1 MRLRDLLRELPIPE
15 QEEARQRSHAVV
27 RAAFAEREPSP
38 PRRHYLRPALALV
51 AVAAVVAAAASPP
64 GRAVLGSL
72 RKTVAG
78 EKRAA
83 PELFRLPSGGRLLVN
98 SPRGPWIVQ
107 ADGSRR
113 RLGGYREAAW
123 SPHGKF
129 VVASRADEVVA
140 LSPKADVHWTL
151 PRPSVRFA
159 RWGGSRVD
167 TRVAYLSGSRLHM
180 VAGDGTGD
188 VDLCGEPAAAPVA
201 PEWRPG
207 LPHLLAFA
215 TVEGRVYVL
224 DADRCSLAWRSAP
237 FPHPQAL
244 RWSDDGRRLLLVTRD
259 KLVVFDERRARP
271 VGVRFTR
278 GVTDAEF
285 RPQSHELALVHGGEV
300 LALGA
305 DRLDATPQR
314 LFRVTGRIGQI
325 AWSPNGRWLLVTW
338 PDADQFLFVH
348 GRRIRAV
355 SGIARQF
362 GGGAFPRIGGWCCPP
377 TPGRTG

>member
-15 QEEARQRSHAVV
+15 QEEARRRSNALV
-27 RAAFAEREPSP
+27 RAAFAEREPTP
-38 PRRHYLRPALALV
+38 RRRHYLKPALALV
-51 AVAAVVAAAASPP
+51 AVAAVAAAAASPP

-83 PELFRLPSGGRLLVN
+83 PELFSLPSGGRLLVN
-98 SPRGPWIVQ
+98 SPDGPWIVQ
-107 ADGSRR
+107 ANGSRR
-113 RLGGYREAAW
+113 RLAGYREAAW
-123 SPHGKF
+123 SPHGLY
-129 VVASRADEVVA
+129 VVAERPAEVVA
-140 LSPKADVHWTL
+140 VSPKGDVHWTL
-151 PRPSVRFA
+151 PRPRVRFA

-167 TRVAYLSGSRLHM
+167 TRVAYLSGRRLHM

-188 VDLCGEPAAAPVA
+188 VDLCGEPPSAPVA
-201 PEWRPG
+201 PAWRPG
-207 LPHLLAFA
+207 IPHVLAFA
-215 TVEGRVYVL
+215 TAGRRVYVL
-224 DADRCSLAWRSAP
+224 DADRCALAWRSAP
-237 FPHPQAL
+237 FADPRAL

-259 KLVVFDERRARP
+259 ELVAFGARARP
-271 VGVRFTR
+271 LAVRRLR
-278 GVTDAEF
+278 GVTDAAF
-285 RPQSHELALVHGGEV
+285 RPGSHELALVRGGEV
-300 LALGA
+300 LGLSA
-305 DRLDATPQR
+305 DRLGAQPQR

-362 GGGAFPRIGGWCCPP
+362 GGGAFPSIGGWCC
-377 TPGRTG
+377 TSS